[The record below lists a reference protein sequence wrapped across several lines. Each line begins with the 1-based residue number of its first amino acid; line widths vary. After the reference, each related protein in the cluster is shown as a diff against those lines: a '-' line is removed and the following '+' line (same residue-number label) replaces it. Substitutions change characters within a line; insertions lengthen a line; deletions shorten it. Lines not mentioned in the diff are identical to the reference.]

1 MGRTRTWHIKG
12 NEKKFNSVLLN
23 NNSPFSSAINRLP
36 RTLAVWGES
45 IRNQTGWNI
54 MFLVG
59 GPAPDQNGK
68 NLTYMCDVPSPCS
81 QVMLL
86 INMPEGCIAEG
97 HPTAKTS
104 KRFSGKMDMM
114 SISSRLSTI
123 SFTKHFVSRVEF
135 ER

>member
-1 MGRTRTWHIKG
+1 
-12 NEKKFNSVLLN
+12 VLLN
-23 NNSPFSSAINRLP
+23 NNSPFLSAINRLP

-54 MFLVG
+54 TFLVG

-68 NLTYMCDVPSPCS
+68 ILTYMCDVPSPCS
-81 QVMLL
+81 RVTLL
-86 INMPEGCIAEG
+86 IDIPEGCIAES
-97 HPTAKTS
+97 HPMAKTS
-104 KRFSGKMDMM
+104 KLFSGKTDTT

-123 SFTKHFVSRVEF
+123 SFRTHFVSRVEF